1 MPRGLI
7 QSLAD
12 DRPLWSAAGDL
23 PPCGNNF
30 GWIYEK
36 RRGVSLNLEFCKW
49 IRAEESLANRFRL
62 LAQAPPPNARWGV
75 LGLGQILFLIRVS

>member
-30 GWIYEK
+30 ELIGGK
-36 RRGVSLNLEFCKW
+36 HRVVSSNLEFCKW
-49 IRAEESLANRFRL
+49 IRAGESLANRFRQ
-62 LAQAPPPNARWGV
+62 LAQVPPPSAHWGV
-75 LGLGQILFLIRVS
+75 LRLELILFLIRVS

>member
-23 PPCGNNF
+23 PPCEDSF
-30 GWIYEK
+30 EWICEK

-49 IRAEESLANRFRL
+49 LRAGESLANRFRL
-62 LAQAPPPNARWGV
+62 LAPILPPSARWGV